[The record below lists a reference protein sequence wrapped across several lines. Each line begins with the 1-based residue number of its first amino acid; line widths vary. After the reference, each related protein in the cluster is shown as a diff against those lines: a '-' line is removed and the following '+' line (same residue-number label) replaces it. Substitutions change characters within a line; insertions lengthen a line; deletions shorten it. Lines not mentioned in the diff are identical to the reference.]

1 MFSRS
6 MRALVSKRPP
16 FASFYKAV
24 YSPLRNTEQARKMQ
38 TAAVLWHRTAPQYGI
53 RFSAPRV
60 AAALRIYRRK
70 GKEITKE
77 LQKTAKPAREWK
89 AAPSRSKLARATAP
103 KRKAIHLKQ
112 RQQKGKKAIT
122 PFAAFQTEVMRRT
135 KFPST
140 RANLKRVLRMWVMTG
155 RQRSL
160 SVPKRVEMAVRLLQ
174 KDRKR
179 GKGFSRKMSN
189 KITRRRSK
197 RGTRKIAK
205 SSAAGSSRKTAKS
218 RKPRVTATGA
228 KRARAARPSR
238 SAVAQRLKRAR
249 RMRAVRQVPKRPA
262 SVKVRLARHL
272 AAKRSAPKPVAASKP
287 KARTMH
293 AARKATA
300 SKRRTRKTSIA
311 AVAKPRPRHTPT
323 KRRASAA
330 RRRANPYIKFYRH
343 MRMTG
348 LIPNHPKILGTRQ
361 IKALWTET
369 HSLNG
374 LNRRIAR
381 ATELLEE
388 RTGLK
393 SKVNPPAVRTSARK
407 RQNPKHG
414 SPGPS
419 PAPAAPKTSESL
431 TIKQR
436 DIKVPPYYS
445 SNPFGATYAALLPLL
460 RDIPSSTRMAHVAKA
475 WTRTSVK
482 DDKRSAKARIAA
494 VAEAMKK

>member
-6 MRALVSKRPP
+6 MRALVSRRPP

-24 YSPLRNTEQARKMQ
+24 YPPLRDAEQERKMQ

-60 AAALRIYRRK
+60 AAALRIYRTK

-77 LQKTAKPAREWK
+77 LQKTAKPAGDWK
-89 AAPSRSKLARATAP
+89 AAPSRSKLARTTAS
-103 KRKAIHLKQ
+103 KRKTIHLKR

-122 PFAAFQTEVMRRT
+122 PFAAFETELMRRT

-140 RANLKRVLRMWVMTG
+140 RANLKRVLRMWIMTG

-179 GKGFSRKMSN
+179 AKRFSRTMS
-189 KITRRRSK
+189 KTIARRRSK
-197 RGTRKIAK
+197 RATRK
-205 SSAAGSSRKTAKS
+205 SARRSATGRSRKAAKS
-218 RKPRVTATGA
+218 RKPPVTAARA
-228 KRARAARPSR
+228 KKAQAARPSR
-238 SAVAQRLKRAR
+238 SAAAQKLKRAR
-249 RMRAVRQVPKRPA
+249 RMRAARRVPKRPA
-262 SVKVRLARHL
+262 SVKVRRARHL
-272 AAKRSAPKPVAASKP
+272 AAKRSSPKTVTASKP
-287 KARTMH
+287 KARTTH
-293 AARKATA
+293 AARKAA
-300 SKRRTRKTSIA
+300 ALKRRIRQTRIA
-311 AVAKPRPRHTPT
+311 AVAKSKARRTAA
-323 KRRASAA
+323 KRKTSAA

-348 LIPNHPKILGTRQ
+348 LIPNQPKILGTRQ

-381 ATELLEE
+381 ATELLEK

-393 SKVNPPAVRTSARK
+393 SKVNPPPVRTSARK
-407 RQNPKHG
+407 RQSPKHG
-414 SPGPS
+414 SPGPL
-419 PAPAAPKTSESL
+419 PAPAAPKTLESL

-475 WTRTSVK
+475 WTRTSVR